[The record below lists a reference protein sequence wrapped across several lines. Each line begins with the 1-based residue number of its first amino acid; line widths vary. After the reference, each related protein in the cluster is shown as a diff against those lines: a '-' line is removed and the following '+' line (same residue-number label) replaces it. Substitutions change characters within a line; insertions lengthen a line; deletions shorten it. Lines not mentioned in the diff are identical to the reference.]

1 LKSQDLV
8 VPRDGPISS
17 RLIDRFRYRA
27 LRKNVWHVLG
37 REEKGLLYAVTHYK
51 DTVQSRKLVMLLVR
65 ILGKLSKAM
74 ESMIGRVQLEGRS
87 VAARFSEL
95 AVSWG
100 NQDALEWQDDPGY
113 HLALGLGVLFRQ

>member
-1 LKSQDLV
+1 MNSQDLV

-74 ESMIGRVQLEGRS
+74 ESMIGRVLLEGRS
-87 VAARFSEL
+87 VAARFSGL

-100 NQDALEWQDDPGY
+100 NPDAVEWCDDPGY
-113 HLALGLGVLFRQ
+113 HLALGLGVLFRL

>member
-1 LKSQDLV
+1 MNSQDLV

-74 ESMIGRVQLEGRS
+74 ESMIGRVLLEGRS
-87 VAARFSEL
+87 VAARFSGI

-100 NQDALEWQDDPGY
+100 NQDAVEWQDDPRY
-113 HLALGLGVLFRQ
+113 HLALGLGVLFRL

>member
-1 LKSQDLV
+1 LNSQDLV

-74 ESMIGRVQLEGRS
+74 ESMIGRVLLEGRS
-87 VAARFSEL
+87 VAARFSGL

-100 NQDALEWQDDPGY
+100 NQDAVEWCDDPEY
-113 HLALGLGVLFRQ
+113 HLALGLGVLFRL

>member
-1 LKSQDLV
+1 MNSRELEI
-8 VPRDGPISS
+8 PRNGPISS

-51 DTVQSRKLVMLLVR
+51 DTVQNRKLVMLLVR

-74 ESMIGRVQLEGRS
+74 ESMIGRVLLEGRS
-87 VAARFSEL
+87 VAARFSGL
-95 AVSWG
+95 AMSWG
-100 NQDALEWQDDPGY
+100 NQDAVEWCDDPGY

>member
-1 LKSQDLV
+1 M

-74 ESMIGRVQLEGRS
+74 ESMIGRVLLEGRS
-87 VAARFSEL
+87 VAARLSGL

-100 NQDALEWQDDPGY
+100 NQDAVEWCGDPGY
-113 HLALGLGVLFRQ
+113 HLALGLGVLFRF

>member
-1 LKSQDLV
+1 LNSRDLV
-8 VPRDGPISS
+8 VPSDGPISS

-74 ESMIGRVQLEGRS
+74 ESMIGRVLEEGRP
-87 VAARFSEL
+87 VAARLSGM

-100 NQDALEWQDDPGY
+100 NQAAVKWRDDPGY
-113 HLALGLGVLFRQ
+113 HLALGLGVLFRL

>member
-1 LKSQDLV
+1 MNSRDLV
-8 VPRDGPISS
+8 VPSDGPISS

-51 DTVQSRKLVMLLVR
+51 DTVQSRKLVKLLVR

-74 ESMIGRVQLEGRS
+74 ESMIGRVLEAGRP
-87 VAARFSEL
+87 VAARFSGL

-100 NQDALEWQDDPGY
+100 NQDALEWQDDLGY
-113 HLALGLGVLFRQ
+113 HLALGLGVLFRL

>member
-1 LKSQDLV
+1 MNSRDLV
-8 VPRDGPISS
+8 VPSDGPISS

-74 ESMIGRVQLEGRS
+74 ESMIGRVLETGRP
-87 VAARFSEL
+87 VAEKYSRM

-100 NQDALEWQDDPGY
+100 NQAAVEWMNDPGY
-113 HLALGLGVLFRQ
+113 HLALGLGVLFRL

>member
-1 LKSQDLV
+1 MNSRELEI
-8 VPRDGPISS
+8 PRNGPISS

-37 REEKGLLYAVTHYK
+37 CEEKGLLYAVTHYK

-74 ESMIGRVQLEGRS
+74 ESMIGRVLLEGRS
-87 VAARFSEL
+87 VAARFSGL
-95 AVSWG
+95 AMSWG
-100 NQDALEWQDDPGY
+100 NQDAVEWCDDPGY
-113 HLALGLGVLFRQ
+113 NLALGLGVLFRQ